1 MDRNLPSRAQSL
13 LCRQTRIVQPS
24 LIEEVCGAVW
34 TSGPCQRRDGVD
46 YKANA
51 LYISRFF
58 EAMSQGCHARIIQ
71 PYGLKTLARTPGGRS
86 REGNCTPQPFLTGR
100 LCWASS
106 GSNSRSAGRTDV
118 AHGMQME
125 KAAQWRERF
134 HRFHRA
140 GTSITRFCRREG
152 ISATSFYLWRR
163 KLRPEPAA
171 GVGRSHQEDAPAQ
184 PRQGSFVPVRML
196 GGLNFGGQMTMTAE
210 LPGGTRLLIPVADR
224 CAKYTKAGHPSRLR
238 AGGRSRQ
245 AGAGCV
251 RQDADRG

>member
-1 MDRNLPSRAQSL
+1 M
-13 LCRQTRIVQPS
+13 
-24 LIEEVCGAVW
+24 
-34 TSGPCQRRDGVD
+34 
-46 YKANA
+46 
-51 LYISRFF
+51 
-58 EAMSQGCHARIIQ
+58 
-71 PYGLKTLARTPGGRS
+71 
-86 REGNCTPQPFLTGR
+86 
-100 LCWASS
+100 
-106 GSNSRSAGRTDV
+106 
-118 AHGMQME
+118 AHGMPME

-210 LPGGTRLLIPVADR
+210 LPGGTRLLIACGGSLRQVHEGRSA
-224 CAKYTKAGHPSRLR
+224 SRSR

>member
-1 MDRNLPSRAQSL
+1 M
-13 LCRQTRIVQPS
+13 
-24 LIEEVCGAVW
+24 
-34 TSGPCQRRDGVD
+34 
-46 YKANA
+46 
-51 LYISRFF
+51 
-58 EAMSQGCHARIIQ
+58 
-71 PYGLKTLARTPGGRS
+71 
-86 REGNCTPQPFLTGR
+86 
-100 LCWASS
+100 
-106 GSNSRSAGRTDV
+106 

-152 ISATSFYLWRR
+152 ISATAFYLWRR

-224 CAKYTKAGHPSRLR
+224 CAKYTKAGHPRVRVPEADLDKQVLAVFDKMRIGDEGVRDWFRTVLASQTRDAQAEYLSQR
-238 AGGRSRQ
+238 AEPALDGRSFIALTRPRLPLI
-245 AGAGCV
+245 AHS
-251 RQDADRG
+251 

>member
-1 MDRNLPSRAQSL
+1 M
-13 LCRQTRIVQPS
+13 
-24 LIEEVCGAVW
+24 
-34 TSGPCQRRDGVD
+34 
-46 YKANA
+46 
-51 LYISRFF
+51 
-58 EAMSQGCHARIIQ
+58 
-71 PYGLKTLARTPGGRS
+71 
-86 REGNCTPQPFLTGR
+86 
-100 LCWASS
+100 
-106 GSNSRSAGRTDV
+106 

-125 KAAQWRERF
+125 KWRQRF

-152 ISATSFYLWRR
+152 ISATAFYLWRR

-224 CAKYTKAGHPSRLR
+224 CAKYTKAGHPRVRVPEADLDKQVLAVFDKMRIEDEGVRDWFRTVLASQTRDAQAEYLSQR
-238 AGGRSRQ
+238 ARACPRRSELHRSHSSSTSAYRAFLKCHPSQ
-245 AGAGCV
+245 RTAAYGSSHLCEFTPYYNPMRPVASPE
-251 RQDADRG
+251 RFPRRA